1 MNDTMLSIS
10 IMVKFFVKATKPAP
24 MISSHGTQCHRP
36 VSTVGVQ
43 KPAIRKASA
52 ATNVAWKY
60 SYHAHI
66 WRLQNESA
74 GTEQNAIPS
83 LNLCHLMSRDYRMEI
98 SRSSWGSAHRA
109 NHPSRKRHT
118 LLYRQSNIS
127 DGSRSRNRISSR
139 SGGHEELSQP
149 GCVVAG
155 YRFEPIN
162 IEFGIYS
169 WTFLPVDLTNKQW
182 HFHL

>member
-1 MNDTMLSIS
+1 MLSIS

-109 NHPSRKRHT
+109 NHPSRKRQYTAVPTIEYIGWEPKSKPNFKPIWRPRRT
-118 LLYRQSNIS
+118 LTTRLCGR
-127 DGSRSRNRISSR
+127 R
-139 SGGHEELSQP
+139 LSL
-149 GCVVAG
+149 
-155 YRFEPIN
+155 
-162 IEFGIYS
+162 
-169 WTFLPVDLTNKQW
+169 WTNKYRVRNLFMDIFACRS
-182 HFHL
+182 HK